1 MQPEIR
7 ELRKKDHGKAIQ
19 FAIKGMHF
27 DWYMDNKFLLNLYGR
42 YFWYKEITRATQII
56 AAYYGDE
63 FAGVLLCEM
72 RGQSRKYRSFWKSA
86 YVKVFDFI
94 QNTFVKEGVGVYDEA
109 NKEMFR
115 NFFGPSLPD
124 GEITFLA
131 ANLELKVKGIGSLLL
146 EELARREKGK
156 KVYLYT
162 DEACTYQFYEHR
174 GFERAGQKHISLVLG
189 NKKVSIQCFLYSRT
203 LGC

>member
-115 NFFGPSLPD
+115 NFFGPSLPY

-131 ANLELKVKGIGSLLL
+131 ANLELKVRGIGSLLL